1 MPSPTRSV
9 PKAVTTR
16 NLESECERFLESMRS
31 KYAEIMDSAEC
42 TQSIVDQ
49 LTMDEKWKNA
59 LNENEREIHGLK
71 QKVTALEMECE
82 TAESDSMTM
91 RSVVKAQ
98 KERIEA
104 DSVNLQDLEK
114 RIRKVVIERNGYR
127 EQSAESEEQYQEQLH
142 QATSLKEERD
152 DLMDRI
158 SALSLG
164 LQRRTNEF
172 EAMEREIRQKAEH
185 QVLGQ
190 RQRLLRLMDIKK
202 AEMVLKFNKDSE
214 RMKAHFEHR
223 LKAKHDDLQMME
235 RKLCLQRKLKK
246 ESRERD
252 DDKGDEGDSV
262 HYECNLRI
270 HGLRIAKRN
279 AENGLKYWMKQIEI
293 RNKHCRKMSECVGTL
308 RRTLAERVKNLE
320 DAVNFA
326 DGIIEEFQSM
336 KEHCR
341 CGSVYGDLQRLKEM
355 ERMIKQKNKAFAQC
369 LYYLVGH
376 KKEKQRA
383 EGMMNAEC

>member
-1 MPSPTRSV
+1 
-9 PKAVTTR
+9 
-16 NLESECERFLESMRS
+16 
-31 KYAEIMDSAEC
+31 MDTGA
-42 TQSIVDQ
+42 
-49 LTMDEKWKNA
+49 
-59 LNENEREIHGLK
+59 
-71 QKVTALEMECE
+71 MECE

-127 EQSAESEEQYQEQLH
+127 EQSAESEQQYQEQLH
-142 QATSLKEERD
+142 RATSLKEERD

-158 SALSLG
+158 SALSIG
-164 LQRRTNEF
+164 LQQRTNEF
-172 EAMEREIRQKAEH
+172 EAIEQEIKQNANRRIMT
-185 QVLGQ
+185 Q
-190 RQRLLRLMDIKK
+190 RQRFRKVLEIAK
-202 AEMVLKFNKDSE
+202 AELTLRANKDLE
-214 RMKAHFEHR
+214 KMKAHFEHR
-223 LKAKHDDLQMME
+223 LKMKHDEVVLVE
-235 RKLCLQRKLKK
+235 RKLALQCKLNK
-246 ESRERD
+246 ESKERD
-252 DDKGDEGDSV
+252 DGGDEGGSV

-293 RNKHCRKMSECVGTL
+293 RNKHCQKMSDCLRTL
-308 RRTLAERVKNLE
+308 RLSLAERVRSLE

-369 LYYLVGH
+369 LYYLFGH
-376 KKEKQRA
+376 KNEKQRP
-383 EGMMNAEC
+383 EGMMNT